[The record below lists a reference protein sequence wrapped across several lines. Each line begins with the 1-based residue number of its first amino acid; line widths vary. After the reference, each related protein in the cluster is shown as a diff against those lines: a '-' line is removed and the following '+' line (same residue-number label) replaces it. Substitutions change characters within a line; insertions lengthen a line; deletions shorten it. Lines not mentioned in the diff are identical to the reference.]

1 MAVEDLRKYW
11 IGPERTNN
19 TRGKRLSR
27 ITAKGI
33 AEVRHCLLALR
44 NCNLCI
50 SPIVP
55 DTKWSRSL
63 VLLEK
68 RLRIPPT
75 AGGCQSLIDTPW
87 MAVLRTLPCHLQA
100 AHLPCAC
107 PLATPATESG
117 TGRKNTALA
126 NLSSVDL
133 LAVPILDGMMELA
146 PSSCY
151 SCPSAT
157 RGQRLWISLAT
168 TGQGCWTLSRARRV
182 VGPQGTWCGSMNHG
196 SHSRIGD
203 RQA

>member
-44 NCNLCI
+44 NCNLCL

-55 DTKWSRSL
+55 RHKWSRSL

-87 MAVLRTLPCHLQA
+87 MAVLRTLPCHCKPHTCLAHVHWQ
-100 AHLPCAC
+100 HLPPKA
-107 PLATPATESG
+107 G

-157 RGQRLWISLAT
+157 RGQRLWISFAT
-168 TGQGCWTLSRARRV
+168 TGQGCWTLSRARKGCGTAR
-182 VGPQGTWCGSMNHG
+182 TWCGSMNHG